1 MTSNYKMTGS
11 LKGWII
17 SFLSIAFIFYGVYY
31 CKIPIGRVLTMF
43 PPLARML
50 SRVFYPPN
58 MGYVTSIDV
67 LGGLWET
74 FEMGFFASL
83 IGTLISLPL
92 AWFAAY
98 NMTPSRRIVYPLA
111 RLTIGLSRAINI
123 LIWAIL
129 FTHIFGFGPLPG
141 VLALVLLT
149 IGFAS
154 KLFSEEIEGIRVGP
168 VEAMQA
174 TGAGRIQVMYYG
186 VLLQLGFYLS
196 GGYHSWICWCRGN
209 RRLSERNH
217 WFYGVFRYRR
227 SHNSYYCLGYFFG
240 TAVSV
245 HTGQDQMNERAL
257 EAYSKPCLHSVL
269 SSIPLSLSA
278 EF

>member
-1 MTSNYKMTGS
+1 MTSSYKMIGS

-31 CKIPIGRVLTMF
+31 CKIPIGRVFTMF

-50 SRVFYPPN
+50 SRIFYPPN

-67 LGGLWET
+67 LDGLWET
-74 FEMGFFASL
+74 FQMGFFASL
-83 IGTLISLPL
+83 IGTLISIPL
-92 AWFAAY
+92 AWFAAF

-129 FTHIFGFGPLPG
+129 FTHMFGFGPLPG
-141 VLALVLLT
+141 VLALILLT
-149 IGFAS
+149 VGFAG
-154 KLFSEEIEGIRVGP
+154 KLFSEEIEGIRIGP

-186 VLLQLGFYLS
+186 VLPQVKTAWVGITIYNWDSTFRAAAIVGYIGAGGIGAYLRESIGFMEYANTGAL
-196 GGYHSWICWCRGN
+196 IIAIIA
-209 RRLSERNH
+209 LVIFSE
-217 WFYGVFRYRR
+217 
-227 SHNSYYCLGYFFG
+227 L
-240 TAVSV
+240 
-245 HTGQDQMNERAL
+245 
-257 EAYSKPCLHSVL
+257 
-269 SSIPLSLSA
+269 LSA
-278 EF
+278 YIRDKIK